1 MSDSSGS
8 IYLDTGIFWF
18 SRVTTTNYGC
28 FKEMILL
35 KTLKDET
42 SIGERYTLGSSG
54 TIFVVYARGKHVGLA
69 SLRLRTEGRLK

>member
-1 MSDSSGS
+1 MSDSSGC
-8 IYLDTGIFWF
+8 IYLDAGIFWF
-18 SRVTTTNYGC
+18 SRVTTTNYGR

-42 SIGERYTLGSSG
+42 SRGQSYTLGSSE

>member
-18 SRVTTTNYGC
+18 SRVTTTNYGR

-35 KTLKDET
+35 KTSRET